1 MSVREMR
8 RFRRD
13 PLRYIEDRAR
23 RSPAAVFQLPW
34 GAWCVRDT
42 EQALTVLHDPM
53 FHGGMSTFFGDMLP
67 SRAAQTALGR
77 AVRNLVR
84 AHVPAYRQSLSEAA
98 AGLGPVSRWPGAG
111 PMLVYRCTADVL
123 LHPGA
128 PPALRRQLEQ
138 AVAAGLTARQPRM
151 RERARAEVLRP
162 KLLAAITEQVRVRRA
177 EGNWAE
183 GSLAG
188 EPRDVL
194 DAVIAACP
202 DELPDGTAANLYVL
216 LFQSIVGNIGYAVA
230 WALLLACVH
239 HPSGPPWPWPADW
252 LVREAGRCRPFVWMV
267 GRPVPHALEFGGLPF
282 AAGTVLSVSPYL
294 LHHDPHRWDRPEMFR
309 PERWNE
315 PGGQGPYLPFSA
327 GPFTCA
333 GAAVA
338 HTFITEAV
346 AVLAQD
352 ARLTVSGGDARPL
365 ISGSVLPRPFTLHRT
380 LKTPVRPAPTKGSGP
395 R

>member
-13 PLRYIEDRAR
+13 PLGYIEDRAR
-23 RSPAAVFQLPW
+23 RSPAEVFRLPW

-42 EQALTVLHDPM
+42 EPALTVLHDPV

-67 SRAAQTALGR
+67 SRAAQLTLGR

-84 AHVPAYRQSLSEAA
+84 THSPAYRQRLAEAA
-98 AGLGPVSRWPGAG
+98 AGLGPVSRWPQAG
-111 PMLVYRCTADVL
+111 PTLVYRCTADVL
-123 LHPGA
+123 LHPDA
-128 PPALRRQLEQ
+128 PPELRRRLAQ
-138 AVAAGLTARQPRM
+138 AVTAGLTARQPGM

-162 KLLAAITEQVRVRRA
+162 RLLAAITEHVRDRRA
-177 EGNWAE
+177 EGPGA
-183 GSLAG
+183 S

-194 DAVIAACP
+194 DAVIGACP
-202 DELPDGTAANLYVL
+202 AELPDGTVANLYVL

-230 WALLLACVH
+230 WALLLAGVH
-239 HPSGPPWPWPADW
+239 HPSGPPWPWPADG

-282 AAGTVLSVSPYL
+282 AAGTILSVSPYL
-294 LHHDPHRWDRPEMFR
+294 LHHDPHRWDRPELFR
-309 PERWNE
+309 PDRWSE

-338 HTFITEAV
+338 HTFITDAV
-346 AVLAQD
+346 AALAQD
-352 ARLTVSGGDARPL
+352 ARLTISGGDTRPL
-365 ISGSVLPRPFTLHRT
+365 ISGSVLPRPFTVHRT
-380 LKTPVRPAPTKGSGP
+380 LKTPVRPAPTQGDEG